1 VKVVIL
7 AGGYGTRISEES
19 YLRPKP
25 MIEIGPNPILWH
37 IMKYYSSFGFNEFI
51 VCCGYKGY
59 KIKNYFNHLSLY
71 SATSVTLDLSGREKP
86 RYCGETSEPW
96 EVTIVDTGLGT
107 DTGGRLKRIREYL
120 SGERFLFTYGDGLS
134 NVDINMLIASHE
146 SSPGRIVTAT
156 AIRPS
161 GRFGVFHIKGDA
173 VLSFKEKAEED
184 ENWINGG
191 FMVVENN
198 VFDYIDGD
206 QTSFERHS
214 LFSIAQAGKMG
225 VYKHTGFW
233 QCMDTQRDK
242 AVLEDLWVTGKAPW
256 KIWQ

>member
-1 VKVVIL
+1 MKVVIL

-51 VCCGYKGY
+51 VCCGYKGF
-59 KIKNYFNHLSLY
+59 KIKNFFNNLSLY

-86 RYCGETSEPW
+86 VFRGETSEPW
-96 EVTIVDTGLGT
+96 KVTIVDTGLGT

-120 SGERFLFTYGDGLS
+120 RGERFLFTYGDGLS
-134 NVDINMLIASHE
+134 NIDMNKLIAAHE

-161 GRFGVFHIKGDA
+161 GRFGVFHIEGDV
-173 VLSFKEKAEED
+173 VLSFQEKAEEN

-191 FMVVENN
+191 FMVVENE

-206 QTSFERHS
+206 RTSFERHS
-214 LFSIAQAGKMG
+214 LFSIARAGKMG
-225 VYKHTGFW
+225 VYKHAGFW

-242 AVLEDLWVTGKAPW
+242 AMLEELWVTGKAPW
-256 KIWQ
+256 KVWK